1 MKIMKMTLMVSS
13 VNKINMARNRIS
25 VHPFG
30 YKKLRGSDK
39 ERRLGHQIDKDNVQ
53 LVTMKVPYEVPVR
66 KNGKLIF
73 IYEVDEK
80 GKKHKVPFTETLFN
94 TITKVIYHTID
105 AKPRKGKTLADMVYE
120 TYKA

>member
-1 MKIMKMTLMVSS
+1 
-13 VNKINMARNRIS
+13 MARNRIA

-53 LVTMKVPYEVPVR
+53 LVTMKVPYQVPVR
-66 KNGKLIF
+66 KNGKYGF
-73 IYEVDEK
+73 TNEVDEK
-80 GKKHKVPFTETLFN
+80 GKKHKVLLVDTLFN
-94 TITKVIYHTID
+94 TITKVIYHNID

-120 TYKA
+120 SYKA